1 MEGSVGP
8 SGSQASLREA
18 NSARVVDTVKR
29 YGHIT
34 QVELAAAT
42 GLSPATI
49 SNIVRQLISLGVVQ
63 TQNTVRSGRRAQMV
77 TLARRTAL
85 SAGIY
90 IGRRALRILLSDA
103 TEEVAAEQVFPL
115 PVDHRVDT
123 TLDRAA
129 LLVMELIEGLG
140 ADLPEILGVGVALP
154 APVDPGNQRISVRGI
169 MRGWDEVDVREV
181 LSRRLG
187 HEVVVD
193 NDANAGALAEARY
206 GALRGCQEGIYVR
219 ASYQTGA
226 GLIIDGRLHRGLRG
240 TAGEIGHVQVDPQG
254 AICQC
259 GGRGCLNTVVGADAL
274 VDSLRIS
281 RGPLTLGDVIA
292 LANEGDP
299 GCRQVVADAG
309 AAIGSALADLSTW
322 TDPQR
327 IVVGGELAQAGDVLL
342 DPIRDAVH
350 GRPMLAS
357 ADIEVL
363 PSVLGDRAESIGAMV
378 LAMDRFGRPWSDAL
392 PSGAPPPR
400 DEPAPLSSPTMSQEV
415 E

>member
-1 MEGSVGP
+1 MDGSVGP
-8 SGSQASLREA
+8 TGSQASLREA

-49 SNIVRQLISLGVVQ
+49 SNIVKQLTAQGVVQ

-77 TLARRTAL
+77 TLARRTGLAV
-85 SAGIY
+85 GVY
-90 IGRRALRILLSDA
+90 IGRRTLRIDVSDA
-103 TEEVAAEQVFPL
+103 TQDVTAGQVFPL

-123 TLDRAA
+123 TLDRTS
-129 LLVMELIEGLG
+129 LLIMELVEGLG
-140 ADLPEILGVGVALP
+140 AELPEIVGIGVALP
-154 APVDPGNQRISVRGI
+154 APIDPDTQRVSVRGI
-169 MRGWDEVDVREV
+169 MRDWDDVDVRDV

-187 HEVVVD
+187 HRVVVD
-193 NDANAGALAEARY
+193 NDANMGALAEARY
-206 GALRGCQEGIYVR
+206 GALRGCHEGVYVR

-226 GLIIDGRLHRGLRG
+226 GILIDGRIHRGQRG

-281 RGPLTLGDVIA
+281 RGPLTLHDVIS
-292 LANEGDP
+292 LAIEGDP
-299 GCRQVVADAG
+299 GCRQVIADAG
-309 AAIGSALADLSTW
+309 SAIGTALADLSTW

-327 IVVGGELAQAGDVLL
+327 IVVGGELAQVGDVLL
-342 DPIRDAVH
+342 APIRDAVR

-357 ADIEVL
+357 ADIDVL
-363 PSVLGDRAESIGAMV
+363 PSILGDRAESMGALA
-378 LAMDRFGRPWSDAL
+378 LAMDRFGQPYAGQPSSDRA
-392 PSGAPPPR
+392 
-400 DEPAPLSSPTMSQEV
+400 SSPSPTQE
-415 E
+415 EK

>member
-8 SGSQASLREA
+8 TGSQASLREA

-34 QVELAAAT
+34 QVELASAT

-49 SNIVRQLISLGVVQ
+49 SNIVKQLITQGVVQ

-85 SAGIY
+85 AAGVY
-90 IGRRALRILLSDA
+90 IGRRTLRVDISDA
-103 TEEVAAEQVFPL
+103 TRDVTASQVFPL
-115 PVDHRVDT
+115 PANHRVDT

-129 LLVMELIEGLG
+129 LLIMELVEGLG

-154 APVDPGNQRISVRGI
+154 APVAPQTQRISVRGI
-169 MRGWDEVDVREV
+169 MRDWEDVDVRAV
-181 LSRRLG
+181 LARRLG
-187 HEVVVD
+187 HRVVVD

-206 GALRGCQEGIYVR
+206 GALRGCSEGIYVR

-226 GLIIDGRLHRGLRG
+226 GILIGGRIHRGPRG
-240 TAGEIGHVQVDPQG
+240 TAGEIGHVQVDTQG

-274 VDSLRIS
+274 VDSLRVS
-281 RGPLTLGDVIA
+281 RGPLTLGDVIS

-299 GCRQVVADAG
+299 GCRQVIADAG
-309 AAIGSALADLSTW
+309 VAIGNALADLSTW

-327 IVVGGELAQAGDVLL
+327 IVVGGELAQTGEVLL
-342 DPIRDAVH
+342 GPIRDAVH

-357 ADIEVL
+357 AQIEVV
-363 PSVLGDRAESIGAMV
+363 PSVLRDHAESVGAMV
-378 LAMDRFGRPWSDAL
+378 LAMDSFGQPFADSLPA
-392 PSGAPPPR
+392 PSG
-400 DEPAPLSSPTMSQEV
+400 SPSPEGA
-415 E
+415 